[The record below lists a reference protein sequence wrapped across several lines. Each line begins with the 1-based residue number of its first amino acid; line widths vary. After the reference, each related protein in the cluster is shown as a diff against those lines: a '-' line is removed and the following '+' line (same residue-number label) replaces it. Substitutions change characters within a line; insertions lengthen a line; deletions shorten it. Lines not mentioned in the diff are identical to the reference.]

1 MLLLDAGNTRIK
13 WAFAKDGAWLAQ
25 GAAAVEDEPA
35 LRQAFAALPRP
46 ARILACNVAGAA
58 VAERLRAACA
68 AWNCGVEFIA
78 AQAEQCGV
86 RNGYAD
92 PGQLGSDRWA
102 ALVGAWAEAR
112 AACLVVNCGTAT
124 TIDALSASGEFRGGL
139 ILPGLDMMRR
149 SLADGA
155 AQLQLA
161 RGNWDDFPRNT
172 ADAMYS
178 GALKATIG
186 AIRLQHALL
195 GQPPARCVLSGGAA
209 GHIEAHLGLPL
220 MRLDDLVLRG
230 LRVIGQENDRV

>member
-13 WAFAKDGAWLAQ
+13 WAFVRGGAWLSQ
-25 GAAAVEDEPA
+25 GVVAVEDEPA
-35 LRQAFAALPRP
+35 LRQAFSALPQP

-58 VAERLRAACA
+58 VAGRIRAACA
-68 AWNCGVEFIA
+68 AWDCGVEFIA

-86 RNGYAD
+86 RNGYAE

-102 ALVGAWAEAR
+102 ALVGAWAEVR
-112 AACLVVNCGTAT
+112 AACLVVSCGTAT
-124 TIDALSASGEFRGGL
+124 TIDALSADGDFRGGL

-149 SLADGA
+149 SLADGT

-161 RGNWDDFPRNT
+161 GGNWDEFPRNT

-186 AIRLQHALL
+186 AIRLQHELL
-195 GQPPARCVLSGGAA
+195 GQPPAQCVLSGGAA
-209 GHIEAHLGLPL
+209 GQIEAHLGLPL
-220 MRLDDLVLRG
+220 MRRDDLVLRG
-230 LRVIGQENDRV
+230 LQVIGQENDRI